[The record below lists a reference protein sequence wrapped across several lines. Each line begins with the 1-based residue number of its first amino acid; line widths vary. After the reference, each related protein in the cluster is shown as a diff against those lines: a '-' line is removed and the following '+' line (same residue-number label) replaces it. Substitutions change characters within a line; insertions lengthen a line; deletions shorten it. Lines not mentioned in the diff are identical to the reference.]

1 MSSKNQITYAEFR
14 RQVEEQRPASVPVYE
29 VEMNEYQTWARWA
42 VLLTFICAA
51 MVSGVHT
58 VPTVWKGIEVN
69 EIITPDVRNIVS
81 VASLFAIELA
91 ILLSAYLMAKGVKL
105 AYAVMGVAS
114 TVAVMANLYSVIS
127 ALAGGGDP
135 GALIVAIV
143 MGIGAPLIALF
154 SGKMFVDIHRAD
166 RVQVARAR
174 KTYKEDC
181 IAWDK
186 EIEKLY
192 KASLKASNSSGAASS
207 VQPSNVSNG
216 HVQWTESAPAASSLG
231 HSKVPDASKVVEKY
245 LAENPDAITMS
256 PRVLAGLLGVGK
268 STVNNVQR
276 DMRDKT
282 LTNGH
287 SNGNGNGVH

>member
-1 MSSKNQITYAEFR
+1 MSYKNQLTYQEFR
-14 RQVEEQRPASVPVYE
+14 KEFEEQRPSSVPVYE
-29 VEMNEYQTWARWA
+29 VEMNEYQSWARWA
-42 VLLTFICAA
+42 VLLTFVCAA

-69 EIITPDVRNIVS
+69 EIITSDVRNIVS

-127 ALAGGGDP
+127 ALADGGDP

-166 RVQVARAR
+166 RVQDARAR
-174 KTYKEDC
+174 KIYKEAC

-186 EIEKLY
+186 EVEKAW
-192 KASLKASNSSGAASS
+192 KASQRSPMSNRVSTE
-207 VQPSNVSNG
+207 PLSNVSNG
-216 HVQWTESAPAASSLG
+216 LSIGQPMASTIG
-231 HSKVPDASKVVEKY
+231 HTKVPDASRMVHDY
-245 LAENPDAITMS
+245 LTDNPDALSMS

-276 DMRDKT
+276 EMREKV
-282 LTNGH
+282 LSNGH
-287 SNGNGNGVH
+287 GAHIQ